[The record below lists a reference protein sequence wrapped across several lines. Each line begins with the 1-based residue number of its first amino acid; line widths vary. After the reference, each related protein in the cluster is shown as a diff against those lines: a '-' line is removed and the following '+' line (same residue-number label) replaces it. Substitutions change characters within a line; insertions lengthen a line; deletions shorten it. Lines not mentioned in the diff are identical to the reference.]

1 MAAEGTTLLARLQAD
16 QVSARKAQDK
26 DRVMLYGMVISEV
39 KNREIELKRDA
50 TDDDTVDVIRKA
62 IKKRRESVDL
72 YRKAG
77 RNDLADKEQGE
88 VNSLEPYLPAQVDP
102 EAIRAAVKAAI
113 AGGAANVGAVMGR
126 VMPEFKGRA
135 DGNTIN
141 AIVREELQARG

>member
-1 MAAEGTTLLARLQAD
+1 MAAEGNSLLARLQAD
-16 QVSARKAQDK
+16 QVAARRAQEK
-26 DRVMLYGMVISEV
+26 DRVMLFGMVISEV

-50 TDDDTVDVIRKA
+50 TDEDTVDVIRKA
-62 IKKRRESVDL
+62 LKKRRESVDL

-77 RNDLADKEQGE
+77 RDDLADKEQGE
-88 VNSLEPYLPAQVDP
+88 ASVLEAYLPAQVDP

-113 AGGAANVGAVMGR
+113 ASGAANVGAVMAR

>member
-1 MAAEGTTLLARLQAD
+1 MAAEGATLLARLQAD
-16 QVSARKAQDK
+16 QVVARKAQDK
-26 DRVMLYGMVISEV
+26 DRVMLYGMVISEL

-77 RNDLADKEQGE
+77 RDDLADKEQGE
-88 VNSLEPYLPAQVDP
+88 ASALETYLPAQVDP

-113 AGGAANVGAVMGR
+113 AGGAANIGAVMGR

>member
-1 MAAEGTTLLARLQAD
+1 MAAEGTTLLARLQSD
-16 QVSARKAQDK
+16 QVAARKAQEK
-26 DRVMLYGMVISEV
+26 DRVMLFGVVISEI

-62 IKKRRESVDL
+62 VKKRRESVDL

-88 VNSLEPYLPAQVDP
+88 AEVLETYLPAQVDP